1 MYDYI
6 KGVLAEITPT
16 QAVVENNGIGYKLE
30 ISLST
35 FADIQG
41 FAGKEVQ
48 LFIYYHVKEDVAL
61 WYGFNTKEERQ
72 MFTLMINVNGV
83 GPNTARMILSSLMVE
98 ELKAAIVG
106 DDVHKIK
113 NVKGI
118 GIKTAQKII
127 IDLKDKVVKGADT
140 STLPLGGS
148 SLSAQSEEALGA
160 LTMLGFAKAAS
171 QKAIGEVLRE
181 NPNAPVEEIIK
192 KALKKL

>member
-6 KGVLAEITPT
+6 KGTLTEITPT

-30 ISLST
+30 ISLTT

-41 FAGKEVQ
+41 FAEKEVK

-61 WYGFNTKEERQ
+61 WYGFDTKEERG
-72 MFTLMINVNGV
+72 MFMLLINVNGV
-83 GPNTARMILSSLMVE
+83 GPNTARMILSSLTTE
-98 ELKAAIVG
+98 ELKAAVVG
-106 DDVHKIK
+106 DDVNKIK

-118 GIKTAQKII
+118 GLKTAQKII
-127 IDLKDKVVKGADT
+127 IELKDKIVKGADT
-140 STLPLGGS
+140 STL
-148 SLSAQSEEALGA
+148 SLSGGKANPQSEEALGA

-171 QKAIGEVLRE
+171 QKAIGEVIKE
-181 NPNAPVEEIIK
+181 NPTAPVEEIIK